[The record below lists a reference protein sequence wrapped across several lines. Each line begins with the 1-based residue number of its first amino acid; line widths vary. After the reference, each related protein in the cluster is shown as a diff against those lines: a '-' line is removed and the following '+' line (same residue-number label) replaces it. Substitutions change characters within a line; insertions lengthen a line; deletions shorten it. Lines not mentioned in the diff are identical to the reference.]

1 MAIRVRS
8 MADLIETL
16 WDLLIENR
24 FIRWFF
30 IGLLTGLVL
39 VGWMAWSGSEMDAAD
54 ALLGI
59 LASGVLVLGLRVL
72 LWIAYG

>member
-1 MAIRVRS
+1 
-8 MADLIETL
+8 MADLIEAL

-39 VGWMAWSGSEMDAAD
+39 VGWMVWSGSEMDAAD
-54 ALLGI
+54 ALSGI